1 MINVIN
7 FTRNKMNKIL
17 EKIEVKRTEADEAK
31 GERRNERIKE
41 KNLEKK
47 VHGEEKKLR
56 LLEEEFKRVIG

>member
-7 FTRNKMNKIL
+7 FTRNKMNKIF

-31 GERRNERIKE
+31 AERRNERIKE

-56 LLEEEFKRVIG
+56 LLEEEFKKVIG